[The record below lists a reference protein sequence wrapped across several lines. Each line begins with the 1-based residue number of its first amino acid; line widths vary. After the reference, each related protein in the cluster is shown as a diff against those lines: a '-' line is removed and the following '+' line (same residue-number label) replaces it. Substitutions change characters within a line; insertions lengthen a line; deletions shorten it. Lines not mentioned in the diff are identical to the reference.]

1 MQQPLITRATPAA
14 WTVWAVGVV
23 TYGVAIMQRTS
34 LGVVGIQASEH
45 FGTTVGII
53 STFVVVQLATYAVMQ
68 IPVGLMLDRFGSRAV
83 MTAGGLIM
91 GLGQVV
97 MATTDLL
104 PVAIGARILLGMGDA
119 CIFSSIV
126 RLLPF
131 WFPSRQVPV
140 LIQFSGVMGQLG
152 QIAAVGAL
160 LPLTLHSGW
169 QTAFLFAA
177 ACAFAIAVVCVLT
190 VRDTPK
196 GSPRVRSAE
205 PLREVP
211 RSLTAVVRHPATTLG
226 FWIHFTAGFPNI
238 VFVMM
243 WGIPF
248 LKIVQ
253 GLDDAQASGLFVL
266 VSVLAAAFSPTIG
279 WLTGR
284 HPLRRSNLALIVI
297 GSNLACWVAVL
308 LWPGPAP
315 MWLLVLLIAALAAS
329 GPGGVIGL
337 DLARTNLP
345 LHRLGTASG
354 VVNAGS
360 FTGSTIGILLV
371 GIVVDAL
378 SRGGTYTAEEL
389 RLAMAAQLPLFAVG
403 LAGILISRRALRRRM
418 AADGVVVPSWREVV
432 KRYRRN

>member
-1 MQQPLITRATPAA
+1 MEQPQITRATRAA
-14 WTVWAVGVV
+14 WTVWAVSVV

-34 LGVVGIQASEH
+34 LGVVGIQAAEH

-53 STFVVVQLATYAVMQ
+53 STFVVVQLATYAFMQ

-83 MTAGGLIM
+83 MVAGGLVM
-91 GLGQVV
+91 GVGQVV

-104 PVAIGARILLGMGDA
+104 PIAIGARILLGMGDA
-119 CIFSSIV
+119 CIFSAIV

-160 LPLTLHSGW
+160 LPITLRLGW
-169 QTAFLFAA
+169 RPAFLFAA
-177 ACAFAIAVVCVLT
+177 ACAVAVAVLCWLA
-190 VRDTPK
+190 VRDVPH
-196 GSPRVRSAE
+196 GASRVRSTE

-248 LKIVQ
+248 LRIVQ
-253 GLDDAQASGLFVL
+253 GLSDAQASGLFIL

-284 HPLRRSNLALIVI
+284 HPLRRSNLALTVI
-297 GSNLACWVAVL
+297 LANLACWIAVL
-308 LWPGPAP
+308 LWPGPSP

-337 DLARTNLP
+337 DVARTNLP
-345 LHRLGTASG
+345 LKRLGTASG

-360 FTGSTIGILLV
+360 FTGSTIGILAIGV
-371 GIVVDAL
+371 VVDLL
-378 SRGGTYTAEEL
+378 SRGAAYTPGQL
-389 RLAMAAQLPLFAVG
+389 RWAMAVQLPLFAIG
-403 LAGILISRRALRRRM
+403 LTGILVSRRALRRRM
-418 AADGVVVPSWREVV
+418 ASDGVVVPSWREVV
-432 KRYRRN
+432 QRYRRG

>member
-1 MQQPLITRATPAA
+1 MDYPQITRATPAA
-14 WTVWAVGVV
+14 WTVW
-23 TYGVAIMQRTS
+23 GVAVAAYAIAVMQRTS
-34 LGVVGIQASEH
+34 LGVVGLQAAEH
-45 FGTTVGII
+45 FGTTVGIV

-68 IPVGLMLDRFGSRAV
+68 IPVGLLLDRFGSRAV
-83 MTAGGLIM
+83 ITAGGLVM
-91 GLGQVV
+91 ALGQVG

-119 CIFSSIV
+119 CIFNAIV

-131 WFPSRQVPV
+131 WFPARRVPV
-140 LIQFSGVMGQLG
+140 LIQVTGLLGQVG

-160 LPLTLHSGW
+160 LPLTLRLGW
-169 QTAFLFAA
+169 QPAFLFAA
-177 ACAFAIAVVCVLT
+177 ASSGVVAVVCLLGL
-190 VRDTPK
+190 RDVPK
-196 GSPRVRSAE
+196 DTSRVVSAE
-205 PLREVP
+205 PLRQVP
-211 RSLTAVVRHPATTLG
+211 RNVTAVVKHPATTLG
-226 FWIHFTAGFPNI
+226 FWIHFTAGFPNT
-238 VFVMM
+238 VFMMM

-248 LKIVQ
+248 LKVVQ
-253 GLDDAQASGLFVL
+253 GRDDAEAAGLFTL
-266 VSVLAAAFSPTIG
+266 VSILAVVFGPTIG

-284 HPLRRSNLALIVI
+284 HPLRRSNLALFVI
-297 GSNLACWVAVL
+297 GANVVCWVAVL

-315 MWLLVLLIAALAAS
+315 MWLLILLIAALAAS

-371 GIVVDAL
+371 GIVVDLL
-378 SRGGTYTAEEL
+378 SRGDTYTAGEL
-389 RLAMAAQLPLFAVG
+389 RLAMAVQLPLFAVG
-403 LAGILISRRALRRRM
+403 LVGILVSRRALRRRM

-432 KRYRRN
+432 QRYRRT